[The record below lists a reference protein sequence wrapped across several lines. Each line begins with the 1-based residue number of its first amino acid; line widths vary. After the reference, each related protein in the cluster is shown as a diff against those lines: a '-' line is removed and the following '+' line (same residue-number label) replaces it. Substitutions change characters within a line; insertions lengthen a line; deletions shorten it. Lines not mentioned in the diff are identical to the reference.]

1 MSLSRQY
8 YRFSEYKTYATFML
22 NKHPDK
28 FHYHDLN
35 CFGEGGLRFREANTI
50 VDEMLKSCRLRKC
63 GLSYKQVSNFMLKKW
78 EELSEKQQ
86 LQPFIRPAYV
96 QLDHVYGLPGKATR
110 RILMLSTINLK
121 DANRNLIANS
131 CRKRRIDSDTETHAD
146 TSCESATSSSSATLY
161 RSNLLSADSRV
172 EVEQKRPQKI
182 GRNKILLDTTCS
194 RSKSFS
200 QCSWNLLMKTAAHV
214 YFSWSLNSNFD
225 GFRLSVL
232 IKSRGIQ
239 TISIVKDTAPKH

>member
-28 FHYHDLN
+28 FHYHDLK

-63 GLSYKQVSNFMLKKW
+63 GLSYKQVSNFMMKKW
-78 EELSEKQQ
+78 LELSSEKQRLQ
-86 LQPFIRPAYV
+86 LQPFLRPAYV

-146 TSCESATSSSSATLY
+146 TSCESAASSSTV
-161 RSNLLSADSRV
+161 LSSILSPANSLE
-172 EVEQKRPQKI
+172 EVEWKRPHLKT
-182 GRNKILLDTTCS
+182 GRNSKVLPETICSS
-194 RSKSFS
+194 RS
-200 QCSWNLLMKTAAHV
+200 
-214 YFSWSLNSNFD
+214 
-225 GFRLSVL
+225 RR
-232 IKSRGIQ
+232 SRGVEQEQ
-239 TISIVKDTAPKH
+239 TLKQQPPCS

>member
-78 EELSEKQQ
+78 HELSEKQQ
-86 LQPFIRPAYV
+86 LQPFLRPAYV

-146 TSCESATSSSSATLY
+146 TSCESATSSSSSSATH
-161 RSNLLSADSRV
+161 LLPTDRLV

-182 GRNKILLDTTCS
+182 GRNKILPETICA
-194 RSKSFS
+194 RSK
-200 QCSWNLLMKTAAHV
+200 
-214 YFSWSLNSNFD
+214 
-225 GFRLSVL
+225 RPRSVL
-232 IKSRGIQ
+232 EICL
-239 TISIVKDTAPKH
+239 